1 MEALFLTPISEA
13 SWPNARFLL
22 PGLERPNTP
31 MPDRVFA
38 DSRPRQSAT
47 VYRAAPLAADRR
59 SRQLK
64 QFHRGTLTLA
74 PMIGLRAKSVH
85 PSPRD
90 QNAIASATPFPTGTF
105 KRRKPAE

>member
-1 MEALFLTPISEA
+1 MEALFLKPISEA

-22 PGLERPNTP
+22 RGLERPNTP

-38 DSRPRQSAT
+38 DSRPKQSAT

-74 PMIGLRAKSVH
+74 HDRFPREVRPSFVTGPECNSLRDSL
-85 PSPRD
+85 SYR
-90 QNAIASATPFPTGTF
+90 NI
-105 KRRKPAE
+105 